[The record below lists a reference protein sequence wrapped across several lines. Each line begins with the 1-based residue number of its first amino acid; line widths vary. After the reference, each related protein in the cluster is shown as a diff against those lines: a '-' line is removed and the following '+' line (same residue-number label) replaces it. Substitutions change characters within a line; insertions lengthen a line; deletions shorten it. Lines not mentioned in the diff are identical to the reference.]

1 MVLLC
6 HFSLPNALLE
16 KLPLQLTNPGYI
28 GVELFFVI
36 SGFVVTRSL
45 QKNNYNLPK
54 FICSR
59 IFRLYPALIL
69 FIASAWLVR
78 GLASFY
84 SDTLFIQQLFGGD
97 IVNYAAQSFG
107 VLTGTLINI
116 TNSTSYS
123 FGALWSLSVEFQFY
137 TTLALLLCVARYMPN
152 YSVFAPWMLIFG
164 SGVVVLSV
172 INHRL
177 FNGSEA
183 GLFINYL
190 AAHKFEFIA
199 AGVIT
204 AYIPSHAVNIV
215 RAFARPRH
223 VPALFCFH

>member
-1 MVLLC
+1 MPKKLVFIQILREISIFLVLLT
-6 HFSLPNALLE
+6 HFSLPNALME

-78 GLASFY
+78 GLASFC

-123 FGALWSLSVEFQFY
+123 FGAMWSLSVEFQFY
-137 TTLALLLCVARYMPN
+137 TTLALLLCGKIHAKLFSFRTLDAYLCFRSSRPFSNQLPFVPRKRNWPLYK
-152 YSVFAPWMLIFG
+152 LFG
-164 SGVVVLSV
+164 SPQ
-172 INHRL
+172 I
-177 FNGSEA
+177 
-183 GLFINYL
+183 
-190 AAHKFEFIA
+190 
-199 AGVIT
+199 
-204 AYIPSHAVNIV
+204 
-215 RAFARPRH
+215 
-223 VPALFCFH
+223 